1 MQLKE
6 LRLVNFTNYNSEKI
20 SFDKKI
26 TILVGENAQGKT
38 NLLDAISYLSSFS
51 GRRGRTD
58 LQLVQEGTEHF
69 QLQGIFFAKGEEQ
82 QLQVAYY
89 HGKKQIIYNEQ
100 QMKKIGEAIGKFQT
114 IFFSPDDLYLF
125 KGSPANRRSFLD
137 HEVMQAAGNYYYH
150 YEHYRKNLASCNAYL
165 KQCLKKYEKPDDLL
179 LAVWLHKLAEHG
191 TAIITA
197 RVVTLKKLRP
207 LARLAHRRMTEGKEE
222 MEILYVS
229 SLELEGDGLSV
240 ESFVRELEAHKEENR
255 LRGMIMQGPHRDD
268 LTLLINGKAA
278 KEYASQGQHR
288 TAVLALKLASLES
301 IYAETGEY
309 PLLLLDDVLSEL
321 DAGRREQLMQLVNKK
336 IQTIITCTGL
346 ELLQPELLQE
356 AAILPISNGR
366 VSLQGDK
373 ISADYCR
380 TKYNMLK

>member
-6 LRLVNFTNYNSEKI
+6 LHLVNFTNYSKEEVA
-20 SFDKKI
+20 FGKKI

-58 LQLVQEGTEHF
+58 AQLVQEGTEHF
-69 QLQGIFFAKGEEQ
+69 QLQGIFLAKGNEHK
-82 QLQVAYY
+82 LQITYY
-89 HGKKQIIYNEQ
+89 QGKKQIIFNEQ
-100 QMKKIGEAIGKFQT
+100 EMKKVGEATGKLQA

-125 KGSPANRRSFLD
+125 KGAPAMRRSFLD
-137 HEVMQAAGNYYYH
+137 HEVMQAAGDYYFH

-165 KQCLKKYEKPDDLL
+165 KQCLKKYARPDDLL
-179 LAVWLHKLAEHG
+179 LSVWLNKLAEHG
-191 TAIITA
+191 TAIVEA
-197 RVVTLKKLRP
+197 RLAMLRKLRP
-207 LARLAHRRMTEGKEE
+207 LARLAHRKMTEGKEE
-222 MEILYVS
+222 MEIVYVC
-229 SLELEGDGLSV
+229 SLVLEGEQLSK
-240 ESFVRELEAHKEENR
+240 ESFVAQLEASKEENR

-268 LTLLINGKAA
+268 LTLLINGKSA

-301 IYAETGEY
+301 IYAQTGEY

-336 IQTIITCTGL
+336 IQTIISCTGL
-346 ELLQPELLQE
+346 ELLQPELLAE
-356 AAILPISNGR
+356 ADILPISQGKI
-366 VSLQGDK
+366 SLQV
-373 ISADYCR
+373 
-380 TKYNMLK
+380 